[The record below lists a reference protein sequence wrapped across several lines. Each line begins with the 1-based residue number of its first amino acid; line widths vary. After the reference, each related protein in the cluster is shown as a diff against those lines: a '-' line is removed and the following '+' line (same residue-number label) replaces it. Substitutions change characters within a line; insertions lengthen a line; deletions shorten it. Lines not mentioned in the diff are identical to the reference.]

1 MIDSIINKD
10 ILSIFKKNN
19 IEPIKSINE
28 KLDPNLHQAMLEI
41 EDNTKES
48 GTIVQEIQK
57 GYIMKD
63 RLFNDDIQ
71 DGGKVGGGLYKVGI
85 NEVGY

>member
-1 MIDSIINKD
+1 MQE
-10 ILSIFKKNN
+10 L
-19 IEPIKSINE
+19 EPVYDTDYST
-28 KLDPNLHQAMLEI
+28 D
-41 EDNTKES
+41 
-48 GTIVQEIQK
+48 
-57 GYIMKD
+57 IMKD